1 MKVLG
6 KTVKATLQSR
16 DGSRFRLI
24 AGGLMVH
31 QIIIE
36 LMGSIVVVR
45 YGTVSV
51 YKQKQDV
58 AETCI

>member
-1 MKVLG
+1 
-6 KTVKATLQSR
+6 
-16 DGSRFRLI
+16 
-24 AGGLMVH
+24 MVH